1 MALSNRPAVTVVGSL
16 HLDIM
21 VEAPDRPRKGET
33 LRGTAWGQKFG
44 GKGGNQ
50 AVAAARH
57 GASSRMV
64 GAVGAD
70 DFGRRLVENLAAEGV
85 DTTLVQVVAGYGSG
99 MSVAIV
105 DPSGDYGAIIVSGV
119 NLAIGSDF
127 VEASR
132 SAFEGAGVLLL
143 QNEIPDAANA
153 AAARLARVAGAS
165 VVLNAAPARPM
176 PGDLAVDVLVAN
188 EIEAE
193 EISGILLRDARCAPA
208 AAEALLETVPA
219 AIVTLGAAGLVVAER
234 GREPLA
240 IPAHPVTLV
249 STHGAGDAFA
259 GALAAR
265 LAAGDGLVEAA
276 RYGNA
281 AAALHVS
288 GRAGGSPEEQEIA
301 IRAMLTADLR

>member
-85 DTTLVQVVAGYGSG
+85 DTSLVQVVAGYGSG

-119 NLAIGSDF
+119 NLAIGPDF

-132 SAFEGAGVLLL
+132 AAFEGAGAVVL

-153 AAARLARVAGAS
+153 AAARIARRSGS
-165 VVLNAAPARPM
+165 MVVLNAAPARPM
-176 PGDLAVDVLVAN
+176 PADLSVDVLVAN

-219 AIVTLGAAGLVVAER
+219 AIVTLGGAGLVVAQR
-234 GREPLA
+234 GGELVS

-249 STHGAGDAFA
+249 STHGAGDAFT

-265 LAAGDGLVEAA
+265 IAAGDGLVEAA

-288 GRAGGSPEEQEIA
+288 GHQARSPEDLDIEIRRLLSA
-301 IRAMLTADLR
+301 

>member
-50 AVAAARH
+50 AVAAARL
-57 GASSRMV
+57 GAAARMV

-85 DTTLVQVVAGYGSG
+85 DTMLVQVVAGHGSG

-119 NLAIGSDF
+119 NLAIGAEF

-132 SAFEGAGVLLL
+132 AAFDGAGAVVL

-153 AAARLARVAGAS
+153 AAARIARRSGS
-165 VVLNAAPARPM
+165 LVVLNAAPARPM
-176 PGDLAVDVLVAN
+176 PADLSVDVLVAN

-219 AIVTLGAAGLVVAER
+219 AVVTLGGAGLVVAQR
-234 GREPLA
+234 GSEPVS
-240 IPAHPVTLV
+240 IPAFPVKLV
-249 STHGAGDAFA
+249 STHGAGDAFT

-265 LAAGDGLVEAA
+265 LAAGDTLVDAA

-288 GRAGGSPEEQEIA
+288 RHQSLSPDELDIEIRRLLSA
-301 IRAMLTADLR
+301 